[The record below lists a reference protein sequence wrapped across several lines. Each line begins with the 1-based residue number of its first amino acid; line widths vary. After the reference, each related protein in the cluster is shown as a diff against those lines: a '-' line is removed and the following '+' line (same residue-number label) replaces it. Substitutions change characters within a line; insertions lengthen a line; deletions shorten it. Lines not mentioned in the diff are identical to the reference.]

1 MLDDSTSLVSQRLRA
16 VRQMRHLSLRDL
28 AEASGV
34 SINTISLI
42 ERGKTSPTIA
52 TLHRLAGAL
61 GVLISD
67 FVEPESGRSIVYLKR
82 DQRQQARSACALI
95 ESLGTGLPDQMMEPL
110 LITLEPESDS
120 GPEPIIHL
128 GHELVV
134 CLQGQVVYQVDGQE
148 YLLETEDSLLFE
160 ASLPHRWRN
169 VQPVPARALLVI
181 QSPQGHLESSRR
193 HF

>member
-1 MLDDSTSLVSQRLRA
+1 MLDDSSSLVSQRLRA
-16 VRQMRHLSLRDL
+16 IRQMRHLSLRDL

-42 ERGKTSPTIA
+42 ERGKTSPTIG

-61 GVLISD
+61 GVMISD
-67 FVEPESGRSIVYLKR
+67 FVEPESGRPVIYLKR
-82 DQRQQARSACALI
+82 DQRQRARSARALI
-95 ESLGTGLPDQMMEPL
+95 ESLGTGLPDQTMEPL
-110 LITLEPESDS
+110 LITLEPEADS
-120 GPEPIIHL
+120 GPEPIVHL

-134 CLQGQVVYQVDGQE
+134 CLQGQILYEVSGQE
-148 YLLETEDSLLFE
+148 YPLEVEDSLLFE

-169 VQPVPARALLVI
+169 VQRTPARALLVI
-181 QSPQGHLESSRR
+181 QSPQGHPGSSQQ